1 MSAGKLI
8 PIVVDLD
15 GTLVRDDT
23 LYVFVWQMLRKKPWT
38 CFMLPISL
46 LKGKAAMKQ
55 YMASVHRFDP
65 TRLDFHAELIVWLKQ
80 QKDLGRKI
88 VLCTAS
94 SQQVADTVTS
104 QLGFFD
110 EVIGSGT
117 HINLSGSRKAAL
129 LVERYGRKGFD
140 YCGNASI
147 DLAVWKQ
154 SNAAIVVNAKPGL
167 AEQAAKLCPVA
178 MTFK

>member
-1 MSAGKLI
+1 MTKLI

-23 LYVFVWQMLRKKPWT
+23 LYVFAWQMLVRKPWT

-55 YMASVHRFDP
+55 YMASVHKLDP
-65 TRLDFHAELIVWLKQ
+65 SPLNFHADLIDWLKLE
-80 QKDLGRKI
+80 KSLGRKI

-94 SQQVADTVTS
+94 SQQVADTIADHV
-104 QLGFFD
+104 GFFD
-110 EVIGSGT
+110 EVIGSGEQV
-117 HINLSGSRKAAL
+117 NLSGLRKAAK
-129 LVERYGRKGFD
+129 LVERYGQKGFD
-140 YCGNASI
+140 YCGNASV
-147 DLAVWKQ
+147 DLAVWKD
-154 SNAAIVVNAKPGL
+154 SHAAIVVNAKQGL
-167 AEQAAKLCPVA
+167 AEQAAELCPVT